1 MTLKKRSPYLQGFEV
16 IIITLIIF
24 WGGYYID
31 AKDPL
36 LLHYSFSFLILWL
49 AIVTLFY
56 GLTMGLIM
64 WILFGIFASLVYMG
78 DTVFISVLLENLF
91 FVFFFGLFF
100 SNLQS
105 EIDKQT
111 IKANYLQLKLKE
123 LTSAFFTLKISHDKL
138 ESIYITQPASFRFV
152 IADILESGEHN
163 TPELSAQNTL
173 RVLKKF
179 FAVNSAMIMRVK
191 KRTLTYTLS
200 SIGNIDETPDKN
212 DPMIEE
218 ALTYRKAV
226 YLKDLEDK
234 EKSAYIYVVP
244 FLDKRGDIVSI
255 LIIKDIPFMFYHE
268 DTLLKIHVVF
278 DYIWTE
284 YKKRASLDEIRLK
297 EKEAIALDNRN
308 HERQDIV
315 DFKLE
320 VARLN
325 NILDGFNIDSRIY
338 SLYTTNKNLNR
349 EINDYLSQHNLLE
362 VLDQHIA
369 IQCKEKYIHFILF
382 PFVSASGAYHKN
394 LELDNGVDGIESSLR
409 VDKVEKELESH
420 LSSHSFN
427 KLRKKHI
434 SVKNFN
440 YLLKEYGCV

>member
-16 IIITLIIF
+16 TIITLIISF
-24 WGGYYID
+24 GGYYID
-31 AKDPL
+31 IKDPL
-36 LLHYSFSFLILWL
+36 LIHYSFSFLILWL

-64 WILFGIFASLVYMG
+64 WIWFGVFASFVYIG
-78 DTVFISVLLENLF
+78 DSIFISVLLENLF

-100 SNLQS
+100 RNLQS

-152 IADILESGEHN
+152 IADILESCEHN
-163 TPELSAQNTL
+163 TPELSAKNTL

-179 FAVNSAMIMRVK
+179 FSVNSASIMRVK
-191 KRTLTYTLS
+191 KGTLTHTLS
-200 SIGNIDETPDKN
+200 SIGEIDETPDKN

-218 ALTYRKAV
+218 ALTYRKAI

-234 EKSAYIYVVP
+234 EQSAYLYVVP
-244 FLDKRGDIVSI
+244 FLDKRSEVVAVLIV
-255 LIIKDIPFMFYHE
+255 KDIPFMFYHE

-284 YKKRASLDEIRLK
+284 YKKRASLDEIRKK
-297 EKEAIALDNRN
+297 EKEAIALDNNN

-320 VARLN
+320 VVRLN

-338 SLYTTNKNLNR
+338 SLFTTNPDLNR
-349 EINDYLSQHNLLE
+349 EIDDYLSQNSVLE

-369 IQCKEKYIHFILF
+369 IKCGNKFIHFILF
-382 PFVSASGAYHKN
+382 PFVSASGVHHKN
-394 LELDNGVDGIESSLR
+394 SELDKGVDDIESQSR
-409 VDKVEKELESH
+409 VEILKSKLEEH
-420 LSSHSFN
+420 LSTHSFDT
-427 KLRKKHI
+427 LRKKHI

-440 YLLKEYGCV
+440 YILREYGCV